1 MSTTSAVAEPV
12 ERVTRGWILV
22 VTLVNLGVFVAFFGP
37 IQVLLANQAEAFNPD
52 RKEAILAL
60 ATGCGAAVS
69 MISNPL
75 FGALSDRTRS
85 RFGRRVPWIAV
96 GAVVGAVALIILAGA
111 PSIAAMVIGWCVV
124 QAAVNAML
132 AAITAVLPDLVPHKQ
147 RALVGGFFSL
157 GQTLG
162 ILVGV
167 GLAIAFGGFRAGY
180 VACAI
185 FLVLSVIPYVL
196 RSRDMPL
203 AGVRDD
209 SLGLR
214 AFVRSF
220 WISPR
225 EYPDYAWAWGTRF
238 LVNLGNA
245 IATLYL
251 LFYLDD
257 EVGLKDPEG
266 GLFILIALYS
276 VVVAVTAV
284 LAGQMSDRIGKRRI
298 FVVIAGIVIAVATLI
313 LAFFPT
319 WGAGIVAAGI
329 LGVGFGAF
337 MAVDIAIIT
346 EVLPH
351 AADRGKDLGV
361 INIANAMPQVL
372 APVIAAPIVTVLGG
386 YQVLYVVAAI
396 IGVIGSTAVLRI
408 KSVA

>member
-1 MSTTSAVAEPV
+1 MSATAEPV
-12 ERVTRGWILV
+12 ERVSRGWILV
-22 VTLVNLGVFVAFFGP
+22 VTLVNLGTFVAFFGP
-37 IQVLLANQAEAFNPD
+37 IQVLLATQAEAFNPD

-85 RFGRRVPWIAV
+85 RFGRRVPWIAA
-96 GAVVGAVALIILAGA
+96 GSVVGAAALIFLAGA

-132 AAITAVLPDLVPHKQ
+132 AAITAVLPDLVPHSQ
-147 RALVGGFFSL
+147 RALVGGFFGL

-162 ILVGV
+162 VLVGV

-180 VACAI
+180 IACAI

-196 RSRDMPL
+196 RSRDTPMTEI
-203 AGVRDD
+203 RDD
-209 SLGLR
+209 SPGLA
-214 AFVRSF
+214 AFLRSF

-225 EYPDYAWAWGTRF
+225 EHPDYAWAWGTRF

-257 EVGLKDPEG
+257 EVGLKDPET

-284 LAGQMSDRIGKRRI
+284 LAGRLSDRLGKRRI
-298 FVVIAGIVIAVATLI
+298 FVVIAGIVIAIATLI
-313 LAFFPT
+313 LAFVPT
-319 WGAGIVAAGI
+319 WGAALVAASI

-346 EVLPH
+346 EVLPS
-351 AADRGKDLGV
+351 AGDRGKDLGV

-372 APVIAAPIVTVLGG
+372 APVIAAPIVTVMGG

-396 IGVIGSTAVLRI
+396 IGVIGSTAVVRI